1 MIFLKLNLMAYYLLL
16 FIIAYF
22 LISFVLP
29 TWRVRKQT
37 GINPFVVPNDN
48 SPLGFIGKI
57 FRLIILLTVAATVVN
72 AFVPDWNKFLLPV
85 WYLETDALRWLGW
98 LLLHGS
104 LAWIITAQWH
114 MKKSWRIG
122 IDEKNRTELVTS
134 GLFRYS
140 RNPVFLGML
149 ATMAGLFFV
158 LPNAL
163 TLLAYVLTW
172 TVLQLQVRLEEEFL
186 QKTHGED
193 YLRYSQKVR
202 RWL

>member
-1 MIFLKLNLMAYYLLL
+1 MSYYLLL
-16 FIIAYF
+16 FIITYF
-22 LISFVLP
+22 LVSFVLP
-29 TWRVRKQT
+29 TWRVRRQT
-37 GINPFVVPNDN
+37 GVNPFVVPNDD

-57 FRLIILLTVAATVVN
+57 FRLIILLTVTATIVH
-72 AFVPDWNKFLLPV
+72 AFVPDWSKFLLPF
-85 WYLETDALRWLGW
+85 WYLETDSLRWLGW

-104 LAWIITAQWH
+104 LVWIVVAQWH

-149 ATMAGLFFV
+149 TTMAGLFLV

-163 TLLAYVLTW
+163 TLLAQVVTW

-193 YLRYSQKVR
+193 YLRYCRKVR